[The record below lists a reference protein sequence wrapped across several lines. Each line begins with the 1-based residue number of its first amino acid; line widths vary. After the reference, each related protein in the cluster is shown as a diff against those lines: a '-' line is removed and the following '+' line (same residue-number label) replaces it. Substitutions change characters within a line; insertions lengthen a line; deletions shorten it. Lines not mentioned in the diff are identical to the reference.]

1 MSNASFLFPDYGCRL
16 RAGSKGKEI
25 WDDFRK
31 KWVVCTPEEWVRQ
44 HFLHYLVQSAGY
56 PASRIAVERKLQTG
70 AWTGRFDAVIF
81 DPNGHPF
88 MLIECKAPEVAI
100 DPTTFFQSTRY
111 SQTLQVP
118 YVALTNGRGLWV
130 LELKSGTFL
139 QNWPSWA

>member
-1 MSNASFLFPDYGCRL
+1 MAATSFLFPDYGCRL
-16 RAGSKGKEI
+16 REGNRGKEI

-31 KWVVCTPEEWVRQ
+31 IWVVLTPEEWVRQ
-44 HFLHYLVQSAGY
+44 HFLHYLVREVGY

-81 DPNGHPF
+81 DATGHPL

-100 DPTTFFQSTRY
+100 DPAAFFQSTRY

-118 YVALTNGRGLWV
+118 YVALTNGLGLWLV
-130 LELKSGTFL
+130 DLASGTFI
-139 QNWPSWA
+139 QEWPLAR